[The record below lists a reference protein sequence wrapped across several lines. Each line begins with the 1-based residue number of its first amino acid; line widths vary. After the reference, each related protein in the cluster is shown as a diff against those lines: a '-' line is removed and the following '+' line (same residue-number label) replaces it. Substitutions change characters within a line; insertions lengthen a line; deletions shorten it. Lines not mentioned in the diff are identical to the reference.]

1 MHNTKS
7 WPIDNVQFTFL
18 SVYDL
23 HVRQHIVYFIY
34 SKPMNGKLEY
44 TLVIKKDFF
53 QLLEGWG

>member
-18 SVYDL
+18 QVYDL

-34 SKPMNGKLEY
+34 SEPKNGMLEY
-44 TLVIKKDFF
+44 TLVIKKEFF